1 MDTRSCTIDQRLP
14 VRFTQNELYLMF
26 TDTSEPAADVR
37 RTSRGYAPLFGI
49 HEHERPVIAW
59 SSRLR
64 NRRSTFSNRRCFY
77 KQTANLSFKQLHSQ
91 LKYMRPVFP

>member
-26 TDTSEPAADVR
+26 IQIHQSQRRLSEGLAEVMLL
-37 RTSRGYAPLFGI
+37 SFGI

-64 NRRSTFSNRRCFY
+64 NQATHISNRSCFIN
-77 KQTANLSFKQLHSQ
+77 KRRFE
-91 LKYMRPVFP
+91 F